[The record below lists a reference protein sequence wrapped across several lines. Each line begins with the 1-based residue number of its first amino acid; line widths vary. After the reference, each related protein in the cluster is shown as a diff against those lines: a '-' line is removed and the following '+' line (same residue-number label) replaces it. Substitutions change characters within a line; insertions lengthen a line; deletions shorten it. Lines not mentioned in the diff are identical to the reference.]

1 MGIDA
6 LSADEQQLLS
16 SMRAG
21 DAGLPPAPSAEP
33 EPAPAAAEAPA
44 EAAPAADPAAPE
56 PTRTVPHEQFHAERE
71 RRRAAERALADQR
84 AEAAAEKARI
94 EERLQ
99 LLMQATSATQP
110 ASSAPA
116 PAAAEAPN
124 LEGDP
129 IAYIRQ
135 LESRVNELAGTQ
147 RQAAER
153 DLAAARVSELA
164 GWGAAQERAFA
175 EREPNYNPA
184 ISWLMQQ
191 RDAELRAIGIA
202 DPSARVQQLRQDALQ
217 LTAFAR
223 QQGANPA
230 ERFYQAAI
238 ARGWTAPVETAPGV
252 PAAASAPAS
261 VAAPPSDAERAAA
274 IQRGQAQAASIGS
287 VGAAPRGEIT
297 AERLASMS
305 DAEFERVYATMAKDP
320 DALRRAFGA

>member
-16 SMRAG
+16 SMRSG
-21 DAGLPPAPSAEP
+21 DAGLAPAPNAEP
-33 EPAPAAAEAPA
+33 EPALAAAEAPA
-44 EAAPAADPAAPE
+44 EATPAAEPASPE
-56 PTRTVPHEQFHAERE
+56 QTRTVPHEQFHAERE

-99 LLMQATSATQP
+99 LLMQATSAAQP
-110 ASSAPA
+110 GAPATA
-116 PAAAEAPN
+116 PAATEAPN

-129 IAYIRQ
+129 VAYIRH
-135 LESRVNELAGTQ
+135 LEGRVNELAGTQ
-147 RQAAER
+147 RQAVER
-153 DLAAARVSELA
+153 DLAAARVNELA

-202 DPSARVQQLRQDALQ
+202 DQNARIQQLRQDALQ

-223 QQGANPA
+223 QQGSNPA

-238 ARGWTAPVETAPGV
+238 ARGWTAPAEAAPGV
-252 PAAASAPAS
+252 PAAAAPVP
-261 VAAPPSDAERAAA
+261 VAAPPSDAERVAA

>member
-21 DAGLPPAPSAEP
+21 DAGRSPMPEAEPAPETPETQAEAAPSAE
-33 EPAPAAAEAPA
+33 APS
-44 EAAPAADPAAPE
+44 PE

-99 LLMQATSATQP
+99 LLMQATAAQP
-110 ASSAPA
+110 SAPA
-116 PAAAEAPN
+116 SAPAATEAPN

-129 IAYIRQ
+129 VAYIRH

-147 RQAAER
+147 RQAVER
-153 DLAAARVSELA
+153 DLAAARVNELA

-175 EREPNYNPA
+175 EREPNYNSA
-184 ISWLMQQ
+184 INWLMQQ

-202 DPSARVQQLRQDALQ
+202 DPNARVQQLRQDALQ

-223 QQGANPA
+223 QQGSNPA
-230 ERFYQAAI
+230 ERFYQAAV
-238 ARGWTAPVETAPGV
+238 ARGWTPSPPASPGV
-252 PAAASAPAS
+252 PAAAPP
-261 VAAPPSDAERAAA
+261 VPAPPSDAERAAA
-274 IQRGQAQAASIGS
+274 IQRGHAQAASIGS
-287 VGAAPRGEIT
+287 VGSAPRGEIT